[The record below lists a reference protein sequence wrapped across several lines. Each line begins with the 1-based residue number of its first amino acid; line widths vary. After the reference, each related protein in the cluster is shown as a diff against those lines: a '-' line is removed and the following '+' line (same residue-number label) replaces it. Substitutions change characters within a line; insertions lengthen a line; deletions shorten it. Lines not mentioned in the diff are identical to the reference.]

1 MQQIIV
7 LSGTIVGIESF
18 VKQLLFNIS
27 VSSHTFSALFSI
39 IDIMNLKLALPSFLV
54 AFAAPVIKADSVDPP
69 NIDQVTYSVNALL
82 GKPPS
87 EQRGHLIGSK
97 MFDFTKTVGRPVNG
111 YNRFP
116 ELDEM
121 SNTEHCLYKKEVS
134 ENWWGTSSSSLQSQS
149 STSKHG
155 FERDVD
161 LSVTIPLKGAEVG
174 AETAI
179 RDALGKIFLP
189 ASDTRR
195 IYTGSKRVIVF
206 FGNFSL

>member
-1 MQQIIV
+1 
-7 LSGTIVGIESF
+7 
-18 VKQLLFNIS
+18 
-27 VSSHTFSALFSI
+27 
-39 IDIMNLKLALPSFLV
+39 MNLKLALPSFLV

-69 NIDQVTYSVNALL
+69 SIDQVTYSINALL

-87 EQRGHLIGSK
+87 EQRNDLIGSK
-97 MFDFTKTVGRPVNG
+97 MFDFTKSVGRPVNG
-111 YNRFP
+111 YNSFP
-116 ELDEM
+116 ELAEL
-121 SNTEHCLYKKEVS
+121 SNIKNCLYKKEVS

-174 AETAI
+174 AKTGI
-179 RDALGKIFLP
+179 RDALGKNSLP
-189 ASDTRR
+189 ASDMR
-195 IYTGSKRVIVF
+195 IYTGSKRIIVF